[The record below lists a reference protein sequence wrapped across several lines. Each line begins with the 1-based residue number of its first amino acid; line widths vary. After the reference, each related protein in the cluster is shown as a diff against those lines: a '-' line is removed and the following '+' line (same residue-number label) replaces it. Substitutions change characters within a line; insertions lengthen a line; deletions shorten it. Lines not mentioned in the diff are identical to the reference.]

1 MGKALRKA
9 FPSTIPVMAGYL
21 FLGFAYGI
29 SMRESGFGIGWTALI
44 SLFVYAGS
52 MQFAMIGLLTA
63 SFAPLTAVMMTLM
76 VNARHLFYGISM
88 LEPYGK
94 AGKCKPYMIFSLT
107 DETYSLVVSG
117 APQGVD
123 ADRWYTAVSAL
134 DQFYWVAGS
143 VLGVILGNVI
153 PFDLT
158 GIDFAMTALFT
169 VIVTEQTSDAFA
181 AVKAGKMQLK
191 DAVIPLVLGA
201 GGTLLCLLVAGKS
214 SFLLASMA
222 LMLLCFFG
230 QYHLEQGGK
239 SA

>member
-1 MGKALRKA
+1 MKKALKKA
-9 FPSTIPVMAGYL
+9 FPTTLPVMAGYL

-94 AGKCKPYMIFSLT
+94 AKKGKPYMIFSLT

-117 APQGVD
+117 APKDVD

-143 VLGVILGNVI
+143 VLGVILGDVV

-169 VIVTEQTSDAFA
+169 VIVTEQTMDAFA
-181 AVKAGKMQLK
+181 AVRAGKAQMK

-201 GGTLLCLLVAGKS
+201 GGTLLCLMIVGKS

-222 LMLLCFFG
+222 LMLVCFFG
-230 QYHLEQGGK
+230 QYRLEQGRK
-239 SA
+239 AA

>member
-1 MGKALRKA
+1 MKKALKKA
-9 FPSTIPVMAGYL
+9 FPTTLPVMAGYL

-94 AGKCKPYMIFSLT
+94 AQKCKPYMIFSLT

-117 APQGVD
+117 APKDVD
-123 ADRWYTAVSAL
+123 ADQWYTAVSAL

-143 VLGVILGNVI
+143 VLGVILGDVV

-169 VIVTEQTSDAFA
+169 VIVTEQTMDAFT
-181 AVKAGKMQLK
+181 AVKAGKTQMK

-201 GGTLLCLLVAGKS
+201 GGTLLCLMIVGKS

-222 LMLLCFFG
+222 LMLVCFFG
-230 QYHLEQGGK
+230 QYRLEQGRK
-239 SA
+239 AA

>member
-1 MGKALRKA
+1 MKKALKKA
-9 FPSTIPVMAGYL
+9 FPTTLPVMAGYL

-94 AGKCKPYMIFSLT
+94 AKKCKPYMIFSLT

-117 APQGVD
+117 APKDVD

-143 VLGVILGNVI
+143 VLGVILG
-153 PFDLT
+153 T
-158 GIDFAMTALFT
+158 
-169 VIVTEQTSDAFA
+169 
-181 AVKAGKMQLK
+181 
-191 DAVIPLVLGA
+191 
-201 GGTLLCLLVAGKS
+201 
-214 SFLLASMA
+214 
-222 LMLLCFFG
+222 
-230 QYHLEQGGK
+230 
-239 SA
+239 